1 MDILPKAQDRIK
13 SSGCTT
19 RWESDFKMHNSFSGF
34 NLKLITRSLKAFST
48 KGKYKL
54 YFIILW
60 NTLLGFLDLV
70 AIALIGILATL
81 ALNGNDS
88 KISERIRL
96 SLDFAGSQDWE
107 FSKLVS
113 VIALTT
119 AGLFFVKTML
129 SIKFTRRILH
139 YLSSNAANL
148 SSRLVATLLTKPIT
162 SLEAKTSHETLYLV
176 TRGVEV
182 VALQILATFFML
194 IADVFLT
201 LTIFIL
207 IFLVD
212 PVTSILAALVF
223 GITGFGLNFIL
234 HFKASKMGQRNAF
247 LNVKSNEIIMEVFQ
261 SYRELV
267 VGNRRPFYVD
277 KISHIRNN
285 LAFTSAELSFMPY
298 ISKYTLEF
306 TVILSAILISGSQFL
321 LNGTSSAVQTLA
333 VFLGAATRLAPAIL
347 RIQQA
352 ALQLKSSEAMAVQ
365 TLDLIEN
372 LGPDAP
378 QSETVNQMS
387 FSHLDFIPKVEISSI
402 TYTYPSSTNPSLHDV
417 SLKIE
422 PGQHVAIVGPSGAG
436 KSTLVDVILGIVT
449 PDSGTVQI
457 SDSKP
462 LDAFSKWPGAT
473 AYVPQNIF
481 ISTGTIRENLALG
494 YDLQAI
500 PETDYFRAIETAALA
515 EYLSSLDYG
524 LDTEVGELGLK
535 MSGGQKQR
543 LGIARAVISN
553 PLLLVMDEATSSLDG
568 ESESAITSAITSL
581 GKGIT
586 TITIAHRLSTVIH
599 ANQIVYM
606 SEGKILS
613 IGTFEEV
620 RQAIP
625 DFDKQARLLGL

>member
-1 MDILPKAQDRIK
+1 MGSLPKAQDRIE
-13 SSGCTT
+13 SPSCNS
-19 RWESDFKMHNSFSGF
+19 RWEGDFKMHNSLSGF
-34 NLKLITRSLKAFST
+34 NLRLITRSLKAFST

-88 KISERIRL
+88 KISERLRL
-96 SLDFAGSQDWE
+96 GLDFAGSQDWE

-139 YLSSNAANL
+139 YLSSNAASL

-162 SLEAKTSHETLYLV
+162 SLESKTSHETLYLV

-207 IFLVD
+207 IFLID

-223 GITGFGLNFIL
+223 GITGFMLNFIL
-234 HFKASKMGQRNAF
+234 HLKASKMGQRNAS
-247 LNVKSNEIIMEVFQ
+247 LNVKSNEVIMEVFQ

-321 LNGTSSAVQTLA
+321 FNGTSSAVQTLA

-365 TLDLIEN
+365 TLDLIED
-372 LGPDAP
+372 LGLEAP
-378 QSETVNQMS
+378 PNETINQMS
-387 FSHLDFIPKVEISSI
+387 FSHSDFIPKVEIRNI
-402 TYTYPSSTNPSLHDV
+402 TFTYPSSTTPSLREV

-457 SDSKP
+457 SELEP
-462 LDAFSKWPGAT
+462 LEAFSKWPGAT

-494 YDLQAI
+494 YDVQAI
-500 PETDYFRAIETAALA
+500 PESDYIRAMETAALA
-515 EYLSSLDYG
+515 EYLSSLDHG
-524 LDTEVGELGLK
+524 LDTEVGELGVK

-543 LGIARAVISN
+543 LGIARSLISN
-553 PLLLVMDEATSSLDG
+553 PMLLVMDEATSSLDG
-568 ESESAITSAITSL
+568 ESEDAISSAITSL
-581 GKGIT
+581 GSRLT
-586 TITIAHRLSTVIH
+586 TITIAHRLSTVKN
-599 ANQIVYM
+599 ADKIVYM
-606 SEGKILS
+606 ANGEILS
-613 IGTFEEV
+613 VGTFQEV
-620 RQAIP
+620 RKTIS
-625 DFDKQARLLGL
+625 DFDNQAKLLGL

>member
-1 MDILPKAQDRIK
+1 MDSLPKAQDRIE
-13 SSGCTT
+13 SSGCTI
-19 RWESDFKMHNSFSGF
+19 RWESDFKMHNSLLGF

-96 SLDFAGSQDWE
+96 SLDFAGGQDWE

-113 VIALTT
+113 VVALTT

-148 SSRLVATLLTKPIT
+148 SSRLVAILLTKPIT

-223 GITGFGLNFIL
+223 GMTGFGLNFIL
-234 HFKASKMGQRNAF
+234 HLKASKMGQRNAS

-347 RIQQA
+347 RIQQG

-365 TLDLIEN
+365 TLDLIED
-372 LGPDAP
+372 LGPDAA
-378 QSETVNQMS
+378 QNETVKQMS
-387 FSHLDFIPKVEISSI
+387 FSHLDFNPKVEISSI

-457 SDSKP
+457 SDLEP

-500 PETDYFRAIETAALA
+500 PETDYIRAIETAALA

-543 LGIARAVISN
+543 LGIARAVITN

-581 GKGIT
+581 GRGIT

-606 SEGKILS
+606 SEGRILS